1 MKYLLMY
8 NPTSGK
14 GKFYKKLPKII
25 KFFEEKNL
33 KLDIYKSLKPFDLEE
48 KVIKDGSN
56 YDVIIISG
64 GDGSINEVIN
74 GLMKLEKRP
83 KLAIM
88 PSGTANDISA
98 ILGINKNIKRTLN
111 IILNQKPV
119 KIDVNKVNDRYFLY
133 TTAAG
138 ILTKISYDTKRSSI
152 KRLGYLAYLF
162 AGAKDLMKN
171 YRMKMEITHDSG
183 VVNGE
188 FMLVLGLS
196 AKRVGGITFRH
207 FSEAKLNDGKLEL
220 RLIRHVKRFR
230 ILRLISFAIKGGRK
244 HKTDI
249 NLKSSYFKIKS
260 SEDVIWNTD
269 GEKGVN
275 GEVVIEVKQEAIEV
289 FASKKAIK
297 EYF

>member
-25 KFFEEKNL
+25 KIFTEANL
-33 KLDIYKSLKPFDLEE
+33 NLDIYRSLKPYDLEA
-48 KVIKDGSN
+48 KVVNDGSK

-74 GLMKLEKRP
+74 GLMQLDKRP

-88 PSGTANDISA
+88 PSGTANDIAA

-111 IILNQKPV
+111 ILFENKPV

-171 YRMKMEITHDSG
+171 YRMKMEITHDDG
-183 VVNGE
+183 VVSGE

-196 AKRVGGITFRH
+196 AKRVGGIKFRN

-230 ILRLISFAIKGGRK
+230 LFRLISFAVKGGRK
-244 HKTDI
+244 HKTDV

-260 SEDVIWNTD
+260 SEDVVWNTD

-275 GEVVIEVKQEAIEV
+275 GEVVIEVKKEAIEI